1 MDVGHISG
9 AHVSTQREAAHSVQ
23 KGEVHRA
30 VVTERLSHNEAVV
43 HMKGQ
48 EVRVQFEVTLP
59 KHDRVTVEVAGRAD
73 EGQGKILVKALP
85 DETGRQSQRDTGTRA
100 DEVLKRLGAG
110 QPVSKEVRQSAQ
122 LLLDKGVPLTKETV
136 KALRQF
142 FDEGAGSS
150 LKRIQTVKALAG
162 KHLEVTR
169 PQLQAVHEALH
180 GRPLQETLQ
189 QISAKSKRI
198 NEMGQRLTVQE
209 EQAVTRALQ
218 RWISQQNQQTTAQT
232 SLNETLQ
239 EVRNRTAQLSNVQ
252 ETIGIVRNQ
261 LLTHPEISETSAKQ
275 LEKVLKQADYLQQ
288 TGRERL
294 LQAFSQTEEGESGST
309 GQFTELLK
317 KGTDLTSMRN
327 EAVSILPPGNKR
339 QALAVERGINQA
351 IQLENAGSQRI
362 GQVLQ
367 SMVSAGPIEEVL
379 QQAHKQLGK
388 EPDFRKAA
396 DYIRHEAGN
405 HPELSD
411 KQQTQLTDGVQ
422 RAINKADNGM
432 EMAARQEVAA
442 LLLQMKEQVLEH
454 RTNDTTGL
462 LGQNQSRLLLETKI
476 TEKLAALTGEF
487 QGIKRDVTKK
497 LDQAHHLMEERRTA
511 PQARQLLETTIKSL
525 DKTILRSEM
534 TLFTDMKT
542 ERSLLQASSQLAEA
556 SKFLQKNMLSE
567 ARQIVRQVQSLIERL
582 QFHPS
587 EQKLKH
593 FTASGKEQGE
603 RLTSTQRQASPA
615 DAYRPSSLQEG
626 SARQVFDYLRSI
638 GFNREAEISQSLAGN
653 RSPIGDENV
662 KHKLMQLARNEEE
675 GSRLQ
680 QQAAQGVNHITGQ
693 QLLSKPDPGSPI
705 QTMFFS
711 LPYLLKGKVKNLQ
724 VYVNS
729 RDERGT
735 LDWENC
741 SLYFLIETKKL
752 GEVGISVQ
760 ASERNLQVTL
770 KNDQQNLKS
779 SMEPLIKKTENA
791 LTELGYRVAGI
802 HFKAFTEKETKE
814 EDQSDSMPVFTEKGF
829 DYKI

>member
-48 EVRVQFEVTLP
+48 EVRVQFEGTLP

-73 EGQGKILVKALP
+73 EGQGKVLVKALP

-218 RWISQQNQQTTAQT
+218 RWISQQNQQATAQT

-252 ETIGIVRNQ
+252 ETIDIVRNQ

-309 GQFTELLK
+309 RQFTELLK

-327 EAVSILPPGNKR
+327 EAVSILHSGT
-339 QALAVERGINQA
+339 RGRHLRLNGA
-351 IQLENAGSQRI
+351 S
-362 GQVLQ
+362 
-367 SMVSAGPIEEVL
+367 
-379 QQAHKQLGK
+379 
-388 EPDFRKAA
+388 
-396 DYIRHEAGN
+396 IR
-405 HPELSD
+405 
-411 KQQTQLTDGVQ
+411 
-422 RAINKADNGM
+422 R
-432 EMAARQEVAA
+432 
-442 LLLQMKEQVLEH
+442 
-454 RTNDTTGL
+454 
-462 LGQNQSRLLLETKI
+462 
-476 TEKLAALTGEF
+476 
-487 QGIKRDVTKK
+487 
-497 LDQAHHLMEERRTA
+497 
-511 PQARQLLETTIKSL
+511 
-525 DKTILRSEM
+525 
-534 TLFTDMKT
+534 
-542 ERSLLQASSQLAEA
+542 
-556 SKFLQKNMLSE
+556 
-567 ARQIVRQVQSLIERL
+567 
-582 QFHPS
+582 
-587 EQKLKH
+587 
-593 FTASGKEQGE
+593 
-603 RLTSTQRQASPA
+603 
-615 DAYRPSSLQEG
+615 
-626 SARQVFDYLRSI
+626 
-638 GFNREAEISQSLAGN
+638 FN
-653 RSPIGDENV
+653 
-662 KHKLMQLARNEEE
+662 
-675 GSRLQ
+675 
-680 QQAAQGVNHITGQ
+680 
-693 QLLSKPDPGSPI
+693 
-705 QTMFFS
+705 
-711 LPYLLKGKVKNLQ
+711 
-724 VYVNS
+724 
-729 RDERGT
+729 
-735 LDWENC
+735 
-741 SLYFLIETKKL
+741 
-752 GEVGISVQ
+752 
-760 ASERNLQVTL
+760 
-770 KNDQQNLKS
+770 
-779 SMEPLIKKTENA
+779 
-791 LTELGYRVAGI
+791 
-802 HFKAFTEKETKE
+802 
-814 EDQSDSMPVFTEKGF
+814 
-829 DYKI
+829 